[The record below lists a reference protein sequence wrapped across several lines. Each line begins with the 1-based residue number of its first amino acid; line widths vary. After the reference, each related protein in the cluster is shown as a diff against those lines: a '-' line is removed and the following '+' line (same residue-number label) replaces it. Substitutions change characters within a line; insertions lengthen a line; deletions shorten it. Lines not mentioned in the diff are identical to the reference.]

1 MEGVFIMRIENIQM
15 VAQLYDKKSVAK
27 TKKVSETDTA
37 DQLEISQAGRD
48 YQIAKKAVKESAEV
62 REDLVKK
69 IKSQID
75 SGEYSVTGDEFASK
89 VIEKYNQ
96 FMF

>member
-27 TKKVSETDTA
+27 TNKLSETDTT

-48 YQIAKKAVKESAEV
+48 YQVKQ
-62 REDLVKK
+62 LKN
-69 IKSQID
+69 QID
-75 SGEYSVTGDEFASK
+75 SGEYSVTGDDFASK